1 MRVILDGPR
10 FGPLRTILW
19 SWPPRRRARPA
30 RLPRHAAPRR
40 ARRRWWPQALAALL
54 VIGGISKAYDAHL
67 WLGILV
73 TVLAAAITALGV
85 YGMIIGAPGKTGGRG
100 QVS

>member
-1 MRVILDGPR
+1 
-10 FGPLRTILW
+10 LW

-85 YGMIIGAPGKTGGRG
+85 YGMIIGAGQGR
-100 QVS
+100 QS